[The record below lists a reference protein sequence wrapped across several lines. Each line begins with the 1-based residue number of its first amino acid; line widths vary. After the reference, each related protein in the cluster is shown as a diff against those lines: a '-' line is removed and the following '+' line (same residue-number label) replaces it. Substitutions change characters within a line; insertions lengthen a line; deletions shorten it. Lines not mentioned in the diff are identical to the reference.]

1 MLQLVDIEGRFLGDP
16 DDPGPDRELCRHL
29 FSSMLYLR
37 TFDEEVLALQRAGRI
52 RFCNPSTGQE
62 ASQIGSAAAL
72 SPEDW
77 VFPSYRVAGVYLYRK
92 GSPLPLLHQLY
103 GNARDLSRGTQ
114 LPMHFGDR
122 EARFLSVSSPIGT
135 QITQAVGLSLGCM
148 LRGEPEVAIAYFG
161 DGATSSN
168 DFHAALNFAGVFRTP
183 TIFYCENNQYALSVP
198 VSRQTASE
206 SLASKGAAYGVPSLQ
221 IDGNDVLAVYEAV
234 QQAAERARRGEGPT
248 FLEAVTYRLGLHS
261 SSDDPRLYRPSEE
274 EELWKPKDPVL
285 RMRKLLNRMGWW
297 SAAWE
302 QEVRQGHLW
311 EIRTAV
317 LEAESQPGPEP
328 ESLFDHVYAEPT
340 PGLRAQRRLLA
351 ELGKDGGS
359 DARIF

>member
-1 MLQLVDIEGRFLGDP
+1 MLQLVDIDGHFLGDP
-16 DDPGPDRELCRHL
+16 DPGPDRELCRHL

-37 TFDEEVLALQRAGRI
+37 TFDEEVLSIQRAGRI

-72 SPEDW
+72 SPDDW

-92 GSPLPLLHQLY
+92 GSPLALLNQLY
-103 GNARDLSRGTQ
+103 GNAQDLSRGTQ

-122 EARFLSVSSPIGT
+122 GARFLSVSSPIGT
-135 QITQAVGLSLGCM
+135 QITQAVGLSLGCR
-148 LRGEPEVAIAYFG
+148 LQGEPVVAIAYFG

-206 SLASKGAAYGVPSLQ
+206 SLAAKGAAYGVPGLR

-234 QQAAERARRGEGPT
+234 RQAAERARRGEGPT
-248 FLEAVTYRLGLHS
+248 LLEAVTYRLGLHS
-261 SSDDPRLYRPSEE
+261 SSDDPHLYRSSEE
-274 EELWKPKDPVL
+274 EEIWKPRDPVL
-285 RMRKLLNRMGWW
+285 RLRRLLDRRGWW

-302 QEVRQGHLW
+302 EEVQLGQVR
-311 EIRTAV
+311 EIRAAI
-317 LEAESQPGPEP
+317 LEAERQPQPEP
-328 ESLFDHVYAEPT
+328 ESLFDHVYAEST
-340 PGLRAQRRLLA
+340 PGLNAQRRLLA
-351 ELGKDGGS
+351 ELRADGEG
-359 DARIF
+359 DGRIF